1 MNELLDQFAISLLIE
16 QYFYGVDRRDA
27 ALIRNCFADEATYS
41 SDAGA
46 LNMDSGDEIGRRLG
60 RGGRY
65 AQTSHI
71 RSSQRIEVTGDTA
84 TADTYAIAYLVTDT
98 TAGGAVLVRG
108 LQYRDTLAR
117 KADGWKIV
125 RRHHST
131 KWQYE
136 ETCTEPMPV

>member
-1 MNELLDQFAISLLIE
+1 MNELLDQVAISLLIE

-65 AQTSHI
+65 AQTSHMRTSTAPPAVSRHPRPEGGRLEDRQTPPFHQVAI
-71 RSSQRIEVTGDTA
+71 RGNLHR
-84 TADTYAIAYLVTDT
+84 AD
-98 TAGGAVLVRG
+98 AG
-108 LQYRDTLAR
+108 LAR
-117 KADGWKIV
+117 
-125 RRHHST
+125 RRARRG
-131 KWQYE
+131 
-136 ETCTEPMPV
+136 